1 MFKVIVTWFN
11 GMNFTRTK
19 INTSSWYNITNDCS
33 FNGIPIDSII
43 KIEKCID
50 EIVLE
55 DKS

>member
-33 FNGIPIDSII
+33 FNAIPIDSII